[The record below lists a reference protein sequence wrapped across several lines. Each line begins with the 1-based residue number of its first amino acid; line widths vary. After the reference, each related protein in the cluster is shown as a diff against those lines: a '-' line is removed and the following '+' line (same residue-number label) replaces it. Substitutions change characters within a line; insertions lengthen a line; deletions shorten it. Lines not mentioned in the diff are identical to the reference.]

1 MKKTSIAAAA
11 IITLSA
17 FFLCRCNEDNTAN
30 NKTQSDSAVTKSNY
44 GGFETEALYG
54 KHLVTIAGCNDC
66 HTPKKMTAMG
76 PVPDTSLLLSG
87 HPAAMPLFAVN
98 RKEMEGKGLAVTND
112 MTAWVGPWG
121 VSYSANLTPDSTGT
135 GTWNKAQFIRAIR
148 EGKWKGLEGSRQ
160 LLPPMPWQ
168 ELGEMSNE
176 ELSAIFAYL
185 KSIKPVHNV
194 VPEPMPPISANQH
207 H

>member
-1 MKKTSIAAAA
+1 MRFSRGFMGVIPMLALAAGCTNNAPAPAAETKPAIAAAPA
-11 IITLSA
+11 P
-17 FFLCRCNEDNTAN
+17 
-30 NKTQSDSAVTKSNY
+30 TQSPV
-44 GGFETEALYG
+44 ERG
-54 KHLVTIAGCNDC
+54 KYLTLVGGCNDC

-121 VSYSANLTPDSTGT
+121 VSYSANLTPDSTGI

-148 EGKWKGLEGSRQ
+148 EGKWKGLEDSRQ

-168 ELGEMSNE
+168 ELGAMSNE

-194 VPEPMPPISANQH
+194 VPEPMPPISQH